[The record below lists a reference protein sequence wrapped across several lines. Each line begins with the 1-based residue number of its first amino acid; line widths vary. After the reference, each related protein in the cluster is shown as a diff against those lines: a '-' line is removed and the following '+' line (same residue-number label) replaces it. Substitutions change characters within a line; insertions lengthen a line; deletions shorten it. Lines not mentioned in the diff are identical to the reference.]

1 MWCAHWSCRRV
12 TACTVPPITFEDGI
26 FSSVRLWSLHRLK
39 LSSYQRGFAH
49 IIASELPLSRA
60 DVFWSKLL
68 SWWFAVLGWMLRTYH
83 KLNSSFKR
91 EYWSGYLLQWKFWHC
106 FVVFFFFLVIFWLP
120 QFSDAA
126 VANILWREEGT
137 AVKFFCHSD
146 NVLVCFS
153 NSMMGHSPLTCH

>member
-1 MWCAHWSCRRV
+1 MNIDPV
-12 TACTVPPITFEDGI
+12 TCYNENFD
-26 FSSVRLWSLHRLK
+26 
-39 LSSYQRGFAH
+39 
-49 IIASELPLSRA
+49 IA
-60 DVFWSKLL
+60 LL
-68 SWWFAVLGWMLRTYH
+68 F
-83 KLNSSFKR
+83 
-91 EYWSGYLLQWKFWHC
+91 
-106 FVVFFFFLVIFWLP
+106 FFFFLVIFWLP